1 MATRCIEPPSR
12 TAEELF
18 KLYLTQQ
25 TIRENRGTTRL
36 IEEQKPEKMTDQC
49 EKMGLVQI
57 KREQD
62 CVEHGELRDSEGQYE
77 KAIAAYDN
85 ALKIDPGD
93 AVAWFDKG
101 MTLKKMGRSLESE
114 RCIETAI
121 NLCCGR

>member
-1 MATRCIEPPSR
+1 M
-12 TAEELF
+12 
-18 KLYLTQQ
+18 
-25 TIRENRGTTRL
+25 
-36 IEEQKPEKMTDQC
+36 EK
-49 EKMGLVQI
+49 
-57 KREQD
+57 
-62 CVEHGELRDSEGQYE
+62 LRDSEGQDQ

-121 NLCCGR
+121 NMCCGR